1 MKPWRGFTLI
11 ELLVVM
17 AILAVSAMLASP
29 ALGRFFQPK
38 SVQPPADQ
46 LMKAIAKARDNAI
59 LHQQSFRGFLNIQGK
74 RFEGADGAVLVQL
87 PTDLQLEAVD
97 DAQATLLPCR
107 FGPDGSGC
115 SLLLRLGAA
124 TSPLL
129 LTVDPVTGQV
139 RLWSEQS
146 AANEIEAGSS

>member
-11 ELLVVM
+11 ELLLVM

-46 LMKAIAKARDNAI
+46 LMKAIARARDNAI
-59 LHQQSFRGFLNIQGK
+59 LHQRSFRGFLNIEGK

-87 PTDLQLEAVD
+87 PTDLQLEAID
-97 DAQATLLPCR
+97 DAQATVLPCR
-107 FGPDGSGC
+107 FAPDGSGC
-115 SLLLRLGAA
+115 ALRLRLGAA
-124 TSPLL
+124 GSPLRL
-129 LTVDPVTGQV
+129 AVDAVTGQV
-139 RLWSEQS
+139 RLWPEQG
-146 AANEIEAGSS
+146 AANEMDAGSS